1 MSVDL
6 SFWKYKENVIHN
18 HQKIYKLACCDGEIM
33 DELENLPIDK
43 IFTKIATVFSDW
55 TTLNK
60 NNYEKEGRGAFEIF
74 TTAQDD

>member
-1 MSVDL
+1 
-6 SFWKYKENVIHN
+6 
-18 HQKIYKLACCDGEIM
+18 M